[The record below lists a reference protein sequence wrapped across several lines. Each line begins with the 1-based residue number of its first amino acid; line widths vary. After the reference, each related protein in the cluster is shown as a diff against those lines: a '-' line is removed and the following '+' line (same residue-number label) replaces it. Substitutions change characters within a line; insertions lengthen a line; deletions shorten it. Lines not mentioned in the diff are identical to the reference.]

1 VGAIGASPSR
11 WPFAPPVTREADQGG
26 TAPFWLPDAN
36 ATQPDRLF
44 LVADRALSVANDFA
58 DFGTEVR
65 ALKKRL
71 TASAVRVQTTFPPY
85 SKDFRRRLGIESE
98 QALELFHQT
107 VSMKAVGS
115 LDDFVRSHMLEP
127 FDAISM
133 THHVE
138 CVAIL
143 EPASKGL

>member
-1 VGAIGASPSR
+1 M
-11 WPFAPPVTREADQGG
+11 
-26 TAPFWLPDAN
+26 
-36 ATQPDRLF
+36 
-44 LVADRALSVANDFA
+44 ANDFA